1 LKKWF
6 SFSKQKKS
14 DQELLLIRFIIKQ
27 FGYRPKNLDYFK
39 RALTHKSIANL
50 TEGLIANERL
60 EFLGDAIFDAVVAEY
75 LFERFP
81 EEDEGYLTKLKAKI
95 VSRNTL
101 GQIGEQMGIRSQLDY
116 QKSRAVKITTLE
128 GNAFEALIGA
138 IYLDSGYDIV
148 KKVVIHHVFRLHLDL
163 TQLLDK
169 EIDFKSKLF
178 IWCQKNK
185 LDLAFTVLR
194 EDHKS
199 GYWEYEVEIV
209 INQQKYGKGIGESKK
224 AAEQL
229 ASKETLMLMGEI

>member
-1 LKKWF
+1 MKKWF
-6 SFSKQKKS
+6 SFNKQKKS
-14 DQELLLIRFIIKQ
+14 DQELRLIRFVIKQ
-27 FGYRPKNLDYFK
+27 FGYRPKNLAYFE
-39 RALTHKSIANL
+39 RALTHKSIANV

-75 LFERFP
+75 LFDRFP

-101 GQIGEQMGIRSQLDY
+101 GQIGEQMDIRTYLNY
-116 QKSRAVKITTLE
+116 QKGRAVKIATLE

-178 IWCQKNK
+178 IWSQKNK
-185 LDLAFTVLR
+185 LDLAFEILR
-194 EDHKS
+194 EDHKN
-199 GYWEYEVEIV
+199 GYWEYEVEVV
-209 INQQKYGKGIGESKK
+209 INQQKYGKGVGESKK

-229 ASKETLMLMGEI
+229 AAKETLILMGEM

>member
-1 LKKWF
+1 LREWLNFK
-6 SFSKQKKS
+6 KQKKS
-14 DQELLLIRFIIKQ
+14 KQELELIRFIIKQ
-27 FGYRPKNLDYFK
+27 FGYRPKNLELFK
-39 RALTHKSIANL
+39 RALTHKSIANISDEL
-50 TEGLIANERL
+50 VSNERL

-81 EEDEGYLTKLKAKI
+81 NEDEGYLTKVKSKV

-101 GQIGEQMGIRSQLDY
+101 GEIGEQMSLRKMINY
-116 QKSRAVKITTLE
+116 QKGRSIKISTLE
-128 GNAFEALIGA
+128 GNAFEAIIGA

-148 KKVVIHHVFRLHLDL
+148 KKIVIHYVFRLHLDL

-185 LDLAFTVLR
+185 LALNYIVIR
-194 EDHKS
+194 EDHKG
-199 GYWEYEVEIV
+199 GYWEYEVEV
-209 INQQKYGKGIGESKK
+209 SVNNQKYGKGVGESKK
-224 AAEQL
+224 AAEQI